1 MHKHFEG
8 EKPLEHLIEARKKGF
23 FATTEIHGTE
33 LPGHFSAGSDAA
45 KETALILLVLWAL
58 FQNADHW
65 FMVVFISGWLVWKV
79 GRSAILGWARLE
91 RLHRVI
97 VEERYEIEHH
107 RPQEKEE
114 LRAFYEA
121 KGFSG
126 KLLDEVVEVLMA
138 DDNRLLQI
146 MLEEEMGLNLES
158 YEHPLK
164 QAFGA
169 LVGVVGAGLIMSLG
183 LYFLPNWGPLICA
196 FVVISLSAGGAAQAE
211 RRAVLSAIIWNDAV
225 AALAAGVA
233 YFLEKI
239 VS

>member
-8 EKPLEHLIEARKKGF
+8 KKPLEHVIEARKKGHM
-23 FATTEIHGTE
+23 ASSEIHGTE
-33 LPGHFSAGSDAA
+33 LPGHLSAGSDAA

-58 FQNADHW
+58 LPKANHW
-65 FMVVFISGWLVWKV
+65 FMIVLISGWLVWKV

-97 VEERYEIEHH
+97 EEERYEIEHH

-114 LRAFYEA
+114 LRALYEA

-126 KLLDEVVEVLMA
+126 KLLDEVVDVLMA

-146 MLEEEMGLNLES
+146 MLEEELGLSLES
-158 YEHPLK
+158 FEHPLK

-169 LVGVVGAGLIMSLG
+169 FVGVVGASLVMSIGLF
-183 LYFLPNWGPLICA
+183 FLPSWGPALSA
-196 FVVISLSAGGAAQAE
+196 VVVIALSAGGAAQAE
-211 RRAVLSAIIWNDAV
+211 RRSILPAMIWNVAV

-233 YFLEKI
+233 YLLSKI
-239 VS
+239 LL

>member
-1 MHKHFEG
+1 ME
-8 EKPLEHLIEARKKGF
+8 
-23 FATTEIHGTE
+23 
-33 LPGHFSAGSDAA
+33 
-45 KETALILLVLWAL
+45 
-58 FQNADHW
+58 
-65 FMVVFISGWLVWKV
+65 KV
-79 GRSAILGWARLE
+79 GRGAILGWARLE

-211 RRAVLSAIIWNDAV
+211 RRAVLPAIIWNDAV